1 MGCGQAVRMRS
12 LPLPA
17 LLLGLGGLTPFVA
30 ISVLAGMAGP
40 EWQGKAMLALAA
52 YAAVI
57 LAFLGGV
64 HWGFA
69 LMSTA
74 PDGVQRARFGLGVVP
89 SLVGWAGLLV
99 VFAGLETAGIAIEA
113 AGFVALTIVEGRAAG
128 RGLVPPAYMAM
139 RYVLS
144 AVVAICLVSVCL
156 LRVFGT
162 RLG

>member
-1 MGCGQAVRMRS
+1 MRT

-17 LLLGLGGLTPFVA
+17 LVLGLGGLIPFVVT
-30 ISVLAGMAGP
+30 SLVAGTSGP
-40 EWQGKAMLALAA
+40 DWQGRAMLVLAA

-69 LMSTA
+69 LMPGA
-74 PDGVQRARFGLGVVP
+74 AAQRMRLTLGVMP

-99 VFAGLETAGIAIEA
+99 VFTGLETVGLAVLA

-128 RGLVPPAYMAM
+128 RGLMPGGYMGL

-144 AVVAICLVSVCL
+144 GVVIVCLVSVCL
-156 LRVFGT
+156 VRVFGV
-162 RLG
+162 RLA

>member
-1 MGCGQAVRMRS
+1 MRN

-17 LLLGLGGLTPFVA
+17 LILGLGGLIPFVA
-30 ISVLAGMAGP
+30 FSLLAGMAGAD
-40 EWQGKAMLALAA
+40 WQGKAMLALAG

-69 LMSTA
+69 LMSVA

-99 VFAGLETAGIAIEA
+99 VFTGLETVGLGVMA
-113 AGFVALTIVEGRAAG
+113 AGFVALTIVEGRAA
-128 RGLVPPAYMAM
+128 RQGLVPAGYMGL
-139 RYVLS
+139 RYLLS
-144 AVVAICLVSVCL
+144 VVVIVCLVSVCL
-156 LRVFGT
+156 LRVFGA